1 MWNDPRVSGAGG
13 RHRPLWDHRS
23 VVRVSDAVVVVVG
36 RPARFSCSTSR
47 ESLPLGAGTL
57 ATGWSGVTTSTG
69 CWVRTDRSAPVRAGV
84 WVTADTV
91 IERGS
96 LIADDGLANL
106 TASVAATAAIA
117 STKTTHAARMHPFFS
132 HMEARHARHRLA
144 ARGAGSAAPRG
155 VAAVSCRAA
164 RSSTRSAPPLD
175 HARVLSSAMPR
186 SSSPRRFHQPHG
198 RGALGHEPRDALGA
212 VRRQGRPLEGVLEA
226 QRSDLPQPLLQRT
239 STQPSSG
246 ALDAA
251 SSIGN
256 QPTQIGEDHA
266 HWSFTWR
273 TRTEYQSGPS
283 PSSVRSRAR
292 SHASSSFGTARPT
305 TTAGE
310 SVNRGHI
317 TRAGNVHVR
326 TQLVASARAYQHAA
340 SRGVVRALA
349 PASRARRRAGRHRGD
364 TLPRSSSRPRPRFR
378 RSRSSLNRS
387 RTASDARRGDEAHA
401 ASGSSASGDGG
412 APGSDPPPS

>member
-36 RPARFSCSTSR
+36 RTARFSCSTSR

-96 LIADDGLANL
+96 LIGDDGLANL

-132 HMEARHARHRLA
+132 HMEGRHARHRLA
-144 ARGAGSAAPRG
+144 ARGTGSAAPRG

-164 RSSTRSAPPLD
+164 RWSTRSARPLG
-175 HARVLSSAMPR
+175 HARVLSSTMPR
-186 SSSPRRFHQPHG
+186 SSSQRRFHQPHG
-198 RGALGHEPRDALGA
+198 RDALGHEQRDALGA
-212 VRRQGRPLEGVLEA
+212 VRRQARPLEGVLEA
-226 QRSDLPQPLLQRT
+226 RRNDRPQPSRQRT

-246 ALDAA
+246 ALPASTA
-251 SSIGN
+251 SSG
-256 QPTQIGEDHA
+256 
-266 HWSFTWR
+266 
-273 TRTEYQSGPS
+273 
-283 PSSVRSRAR
+283 
-292 SHASSSFGTARPT
+292 
-305 TTAGE
+305 
-310 SVNRGHI
+310 
-317 TRAGNVHVR
+317 
-326 TQLVASARAYQHAA
+326 L
-340 SRGVVRALA
+340 
-349 PASRARRRAGRHRGD
+349 
-364 TLPRSSSRPRPRFR
+364 R
-378 RSRSSLNRS
+378 RSRRP
-387 RTASDARRGDEAHA
+387 ASVPTISG
-401 ASGSSASGDGG
+401 AS
-412 APGSDPPPS
+412 P